1 MAENNLSEKEKID
14 IVHEALNG
22 NKSVK
27 ELTEEKLKKKLG
39 SQEVKLGKSDYYDLS
54 KTEITFCLKTL
65 KNAEGIKKDF
75 LKAETE
81 DVPDKDEDAKNK
93 ATSGKVRAN
102 RAQNALA
109 KLDLSKL
116 NPNQLQTKLRNI
128 EGQLRDYKGEKLKEF
143 ANQTGEFAP
152 KK

>member
-1 MAENNLSEKEKID
+1 MADNNLSEKQKID
-14 IVHEALNG
+14 IVHQALNG

-27 ELTEEKLKKKLG
+27 ELTEELLKEKLG
-39 SQEVKLGKSDYYDLS
+39 SADVKLGKSDYYDLS

-81 DVPDKDEDAKNK
+81 DVPDTDEDAKNK
-93 ATSGKVRAN
+93 ATSSKVRAN

-128 EGQLRDYKGEKLKEF
+128 EGQLRDYKGEQLKEF